1 MADPWFI
8 AFLFFVSVLLPIV
21 VVYLAYKHDE
31 PVGPPRSAE
40 IGKPP
45 VPATSVLTS
54 SSPPRSDRPRRRR
67 RAKNQEPAPGDL
79 GLRPPVPP
87 AASTSVAGADRPIRT
102 IRGGAKS
109 LGEAS
114 ASSGVPSPPDLAGQ
128 RAIIREIVEVELEK
142 EIAEGKVG
150 VPSSRELRGRK
161 KDNRVE
167 IGRGNDDFVKDE
179 VDAEKEGEMAVDLD
193 EGDLERKRDARA
205 LSEETRESLLHCDDE
220 WEGIELSDV
229 QKVFRIATQFVD
241 GKKGAEAVSK
251 LSSEL
256 QMQLYGLRKVA
267 TEGPCYEPQPMA
279 FKVSSRSKWHA
290 WQRLGNMNPDV
301 AMELYTSLLSE
312 NVPEWFAEK
321 LWETKVDCVS
331 GIDQHDPKASSDLN
345 TDTWCPW
352 QSG

>member
-8 AFLFFVSVLLPIV
+8 AFLFFVSVVLPIV
-21 VVYLAYKHDE
+21 VVYFAYKHDE
-31 PVGPPRSAE
+31 PVGPPSSEE

-45 VPATSVLTS
+45 VPATAVLTS

-67 RAKNQEPAPGDL
+67 RTKNDEPAAGDL
-79 GLRPPVPP
+79 GLRKPVPP
-87 AASTSVAGADRPIRT
+87 TASASVAGADRPSRRR
-102 IRGGAKS
+102 RGGAKS
-109 LGEAS
+109 RGEAS

-128 RAIIREIVEVELEK
+128 RAIIREIIEVEHQK

-150 VPSSRELRGRK
+150 VPSSREPSGRK
-161 KDNRVE
+161 KDYRVE
-167 IGRGNDDFVKDE
+167 IGRGNDDLVKDE
-179 VDAEKEGEMAVDLD
+179 MDVEKEGEIVVDLD

-205 LSEETRESLLHCDDE
+205 SSEETRESLLHCDDE

-229 QKVFRIATQFVD
+229 EKVFRVATQFVD
-241 GKKGAEAVSK
+241 GKNGAEAVSK
-251 LSSEL
+251 LSNEM

-267 TEGPCYEPQPMA
+267 TEGPCYETQPMA

-290 WQRLGNMNPDV
+290 WQRLGNMNPEV

-321 LWETKVDCVS
+321 LWATKMDCVS
-331 GIDQHDPKASSDLN
+331 GMDQHDPKASSDLN
-345 TDTWCPW
+345 IDTC
-352 QSG
+352 